1 MNLLIIKSPDDMR
14 TLLVPI
20 DFSENAL
27 DAAQYA
33 ANWSAQLDGGRV
45 ILYHSNSAASTAND
59 VLLKELESIKERLA
73 SKDKAE
79 ITCIVNNDGLSEGV
93 AALVRQYQVSFIV
106 MGITGRNKAGQK
118 LIGSSVF
125 EVSENADVPV
135 LVIPAKARFA
145 KMENVALALPIIP
158 DLKSHTPHDAIQ
170 TFVKTLSANL
180 MIVNVGRKKDKTP
193 KPVLY
198 AGLKDIF
205 DMFEEMNPT
214 FHFLTA
220 QNTADSVADF
230 AKDNHAQLLIS
241 IAGKYG
247 FLQGMFKSSVT
258 KKLAY
263 HSAVP
268 LLIYRSEGK

>member
-1 MNLLIIKSPDDMR
+1 MI

-33 ANWSAQLDGGRV
+33 VRWSTKMESNRV
-45 ILYHSNSAASTAND
+45 ILYHSNSYGNTAND
-59 VLLKELESIKERLA
+59 ILLKELESIKEQLIQ
-73 SKDKAE
+73 KDKVE
-79 ITCIVNNDGLSEGV
+79 IICIVNNDGLTEAVATLEG
-93 AALVRQYQVSFIV
+93 QYQVSFII

-118 LIGSSVF
+118 LIGSNVF
-125 EVSENADVPV
+125 QMSENVDVPV
-135 LVIPAKARFA
+135 LVVPAKTRF
-145 KMENVALALPIIP
+145 KKIENVALALPIIA
-158 DLKSHTPHDAIQ
+158 DLKSHTPHNAIQ
-170 TFVKTLSANL
+170 TFVKTLGSNL
-180 MIVNVGRKKDKTP
+180 MIVNVGRKNDKTP

-205 DMFEEMNPT
+205 DMFEELIPT
-214 FHFLTA
+214 FHFLIA
-220 QNTADSVADF
+220 QNTTDSIADF
-230 AKDNHAQLLIS
+230 ARDNHAQLLIS

-268 LLIYRSEGK
+268 LLIYRSAKSKASK